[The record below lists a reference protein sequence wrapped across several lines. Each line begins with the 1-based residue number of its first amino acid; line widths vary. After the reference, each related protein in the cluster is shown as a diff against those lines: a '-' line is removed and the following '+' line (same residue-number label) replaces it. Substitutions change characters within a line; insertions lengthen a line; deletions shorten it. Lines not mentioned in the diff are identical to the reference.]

1 MAAERAEQEMQAP
14 SPGEVPSPAAGTA
27 PLGSPNAGTGPGETS
42 NRGLIQ
48 IVAPTGI
55 KVGQQFSIDA
65 KVSLVQDLANA
76 PFILTYD
83 PVSVEFVSA
92 VEGAFLKQDG
102 KSTIFS
108 ASASPKGGSVMVT
121 MARAEG
127 SGGVSGGGTLA
138 TFVFKAKKQGQT
150 NFGLNNV
157 SFSSANGEQ
166 FNVVPF
172 VKPVDIQ

>member
-1 MAAERAEQEMQAP
+1 
-14 SPGEVPSPAAGTA
+14 
-27 PLGSPNAGTGPGETS
+27 
-42 NRGLIQ
+42 LIQ

-65 KVSLVQDLANA
+65 KVSIVQNLANA

-83 PVSVEFVSA
+83 PASVEFVSA

-102 KSTIFS
+102 KPTNFS
-108 ASASPKGGSVMVT
+108 ASASPKGGSVMVS
-121 MARAEG
+121 MVRAEG

-138 TFVFKAKKQGQT
+138 TFVFKAIKQGQT

-157 SFSSANGEQ
+157 SFTTADGGPV
-166 FNVVPF
+166 NVAPF